1 MKHLK
6 TAALAAALCT
16 AFGLGALA
24 QPPAGAP
31 APKAPAPQPPV
42 TGTIGPIPA
51 NLKPNRISGP
61 AINCADFEKQKEW
74 YTTVLGMT
82 VVQTLERN
90 GKPFEYLLSTDKE
103 RGSNA
108 ILALL
113 NGKREPGATTYGR
126 VIFGVADG
134 EATAAHLRSHGVAV
148 RKVAVGAYFLNDP
161 EGNLIELFQTGAT
174 S

>member
-6 TAALAAALCT
+6 TTLVAIAICS
-16 AFGLGALA
+16 AFGAGVLA
-24 QPPAGAP
+24 QPPASAP
-31 APKAPAPQPPV
+31 ATPAPQPPV
-42 TGTIGPIPA
+42 TGQIGPIPA

-61 AINCADFEKQKEW
+61 ALNCKDFEAQKTW

-82 VVQTLERN
+82 VVQTLQRN
-90 GKPFEYLLSTDKE
+90 GTTFEYLLSTDKD
-103 RGSNA
+103 RGSSA

-113 NGKREPGATTYGR
+113 NGRREAGATTYGR

-148 RKVAVGAYFLNDP
+148 RKVGVGAYFLNDP